1 MQPSKRNAPSTVRLT
16 EREREIIDLAA
27 TAEGR
32 DRSQYMRFHA
42 LEAAR
47 ARMAAMKAG
56 VAEVG
61 PR

>member
-1 MQPSKRNAPSTVRLT
+1 LT
-16 EREREIIDLAA
+16 EKEREIIDLAA

-47 ARMAAMKAG
+47 ARMAAMNAG
-56 VAEVG
+56 VAETG
-61 PR
+61 TR